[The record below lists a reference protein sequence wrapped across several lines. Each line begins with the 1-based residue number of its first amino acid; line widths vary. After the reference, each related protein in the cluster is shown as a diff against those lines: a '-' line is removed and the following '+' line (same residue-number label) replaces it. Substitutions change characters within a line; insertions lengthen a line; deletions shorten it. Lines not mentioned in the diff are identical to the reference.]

1 MKRLR
6 DEELRAYFKKKSYV
20 QIISKTKWYIQ
31 GPNVSNFIGSD
42 QKVAPYQLFVFR

>member
-6 DEELRAYFKKKSYV
+6 VYFKKKSYL

-31 GPNVSNFIGSD
+31 GPNVSNFIGRD
-42 QKVAPYQLFVFR
+42 QKVAPYQLTVFR